1 MSNRAIIGLVIGL
14 VVLVVGS
21 FALAFISLIGKA
33 KSLLPTTFAAPTGH
47 VVYKFKM
54 AGIRQYEARYDV
66 LTAVTGE
73 PQRTFE
79 MQTMLTFMPLQVH
92 NGAANLS
99 YERVQ
104 SYRDRDQFQTP
115 QTDLHQ
121 MTMSPYGVT
130 KEWTIHGGATGASA
144 GQTEKM
150 DPKLLFFDLEIP
162 ALIFPERV
170 LKPNDHWTSNGTT
183 KLYYRH
189 TVLNGS
195 YDLRFRLLD
204 AGKGKDNACRR
215 IESHFTFDCPKQ
227 STDAGAM
234 SLRETGSAT
243 FTFNVAAGELTAIDG
258 VTITRNIAGE
268 RNGKPRN
275 ICTTMKGS
283 VKDNS
288 KENPLSPASAS
299 PG

>member
-21 FALAFISLIGKA
+21 FALALISLFSKA
-33 KSLLPTTFAAPTGH
+33 KGLLPTEFAAPTGH

-54 AGIRQYEARYDV
+54 AGIRHYEARYHV
-66 LTAVTGE
+66 LTSVTGE
-73 PQRTFE
+73 PKRAFE
-79 MQTMLTFMPLQVH
+79 MQTMLMLMPLQVH
-92 NGAANLS
+92 NGTANLT

-104 SYRDRDQFQTP
+104 SYRDSDQFQTP
-115 QTDLHQ
+115 QTDLYQ

-130 KEWTIHGGATGASA
+130 KDWTINGGATGASG

-150 DPKLLFFDLEIP
+150 DPQLPFFDLEIP

-170 LKPNDHWTSNGTT
+170 LKSNDHWASNGTT
-183 KLYYRH
+183 KLYFRH

-204 AGKGKDNACRR
+204 AGKEKDISCRR

-227 STDAGAM
+227 STDASAM
-234 SLRETGSAT
+234 SLHETGSAT
-243 FTFNVAAGELTAIDG
+243 FTFNVAAGELTAIDN
-258 VTITRNIAGE
+258 VVITRAIAGE
-268 RNGKPRN
+268 RDGKPRH
-275 ICTTMKGS
+275 ISTTIKGS
-283 VKDNS
+283 VKDDG
-288 KENPLSPASAS
+288 KDDPLSPGSAS